1 MKTLT
6 RAVNL
11 SLGALAL
18 GLCVTARAASP
29 TIMITMQPQN
39 QIAFLGSNVTFSVTA
54 TDTALLRFQW
64 RKDGANLTDGGGI
77 VGARTNAL
85 SLSNLQASD
94 AGSYDVLVTNSDGS
108 VASQTAVLI
117 VVGRALEVGNTND
130 SGPGSLRQALADG
143 APGDL
148 IRVTV
153 IGVISGG
160 LIINK
165 SLTLTGP
172 GATNLTISGGGPV
185 FRVET
190 NVTFNLLGLS
200 VACGSAAQGAGLYNN
215 GGTLWISDC
224 VFATN
229 RACGPSGS
237 PGADGDWGGRTRHRW
252 SAGQGGRHP

>member
-1 MKTLT
+1 L
-6 RAVNL
+6 
-11 SLGALAL
+11 
-18 GLCVTARAASP
+18 
-29 TIMITMQPQN
+29 QPQN
-39 QIAFLGSNVTFSVTA
+39 QISFLGSNVTFSVTA
-54 TDTALLRFQW
+54 AGRAPLRFQW
-64 RKDGANLTDGGGI
+64 RKDGGNLTDGGRI

-85 SLSNLQASD
+85 SLLNVQPSD
-94 AGSYDVLVTNSDGS
+94 AGSYDVLVANSGGS
-108 VASQTAVLI
+108 VTSETAVLT
-117 VVGRALEVGNTND
+117 VVQRALVVVNTND
-130 SGPGSLRQALADG
+130 TGPGSLRQALADA

-153 IGVISGG
+153 TGVITGG
-160 LIINK
+160 LSINK